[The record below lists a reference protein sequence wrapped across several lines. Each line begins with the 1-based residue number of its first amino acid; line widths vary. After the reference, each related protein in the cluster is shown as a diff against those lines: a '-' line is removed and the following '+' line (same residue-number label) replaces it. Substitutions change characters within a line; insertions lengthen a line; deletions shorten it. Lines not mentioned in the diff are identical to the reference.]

1 VGLVWAGA
9 SREHDPAARA
19 TDQLRS
25 LDPALLAPLLAVP
38 GIEPVSLQLGAATP
52 PGVLDVLG
60 TARDFLDTAAV
71 VEALDLVVSVDT
83 AVAHLAGALGKPV
96 LLLDRYDNC
105 WRWLH
110 GREDTPWYPT
120 MRIVRQSRAGDWPP
134 VIARAAE
141 IVAGRASGCP

>member
-1 VGLVWAGA
+1 M
-9 SREHDPAARA
+9 
-19 TDQLRS
+19 
-25 LDPALLAPLLAVP
+25 
-38 GIEPVSLQLGAATP
+38 
-52 PGVLDVLG
+52 
-60 TARDFLDTAAV
+60 TAAI

-120 MRIVRQSRAGDWPP
+120 MRILRQERAGDWPP
-134 VIARAAE
+134 VIARAAA
-141 IVAGRASGCP
+141 IVANLASGSP